1 MGVVFKAIAL
11 SVPMANQP
19 LPHAITPPRPPT
31 PLRGKGRSPWCT
43 EPGAVILIS
52 DGKHATAGVS
62 NTGVP
67 IGIDMDALTEGARG
81 AVGAELCG
89 KPFRWDQRFFSLLL
103 GGRAEGGGGEGGRGL
118 GGGGGGIGY
127 ALSATETVL
136 KVGGE

>member
-1 MGVVFKAIAL
+1 M
-11 SVPMANQP
+11 
-19 LPHAITPPRPPT
+19 
-31 PLRGKGRSPWCT
+31 
-43 EPGAVILIS
+43 
-52 DGKHATAGVS
+52 
-62 NTGVP
+62 P

-118 GGGGGGIGY
+118 GGGGGGGIGY